1 MQHGT
6 GTSLNFIDVLAEILP
21 ANVPVALL
29 DFPWHSNPGDAAI
42 WKGQTIALAALGHRL
57 VYTATNGNFE
67 QNRLDRLLPDDG
79 VVLLHGGGNFGDL
92 WPRVHAHRESIMQLL
107 RDRPIVQLPQT
118 VHFDDETVGD
128 ESLARLAAHPNLTVM
143 ARDARSLDRLRQAG
157 ISALLSRDA
166 TSALWPGRQVAHA
179 PARPTRVLFLLRSD
193 HERHTPLPS
202 NLISQAKDWTDLG
215 ISLDI
220 TDSAEKIVNRGLNI
234 IDRVQQ
240 RGGRALPASC
250 RARITQQRL
259 QTNRLIDAAT
269 QVITSHDVIV
279 TDRLHAMLFG
289 LAYGRTVVVIDHG
302 YGKLDSYIDT
312 FLNEEPLL
320 HRLSSFDQLSA
331 TLEKIGS
338 SQ

>member
-1 MQHGT
+1 MQHEAEN
-6 GTSLNFIDVLAEILP
+6 SLNFIDVLAEIMP
-21 ANVPVALL
+21 PNVPVALL

-42 WKGQTIALAALGHRL
+42 WKSETLALSTLGHRI
-57 VYTATNGNFE
+57 VYTATQSNFE
-67 QNRLDRLLPDDG
+67 QNRLARLLPNDG
-79 VVLLHGGGNFGDL
+79 VVLLHGGGNLGDL
-92 WPRVHAHRESIMQLL
+92 WPNIHAHRESIIQCLSN
-107 RDRPIVQLPQT
+107 RRIVQLPQT
-118 VHFDDETVGD
+118 VHFDDETAGH

-166 TSALWPGRQVAHA
+166 TSALWPGRPVEHV
-179 PARPTRVLFLLRSD
+179 PARPARVLFLLRSD
-193 HERHTPLPS
+193 HERRTPLPS
-202 NLISQAKDWTDLG
+202 NLISQAKDWSDLG

-240 RGGRALPASC
+240 RSGRALPASC

-259 QTNRLIDAAT
+259 QTNRLIHAAA

-289 LAYGRTVVVIDHG
+289 LAYGRTVVVIDNG

-312 FLNEEPLL
+312 FLDEEPLL

-331 TLEKIGS
+331 VLKKLGCS
-338 SQ
+338 R

>member
-1 MQHGT
+1 MQRGANI
-6 GTSLNFIDVLAEILP
+6 SFNFIDVLAEVVP
-21 ANVPVALL
+21 ANAPVALL

-42 WKGQTIALAALGHRL
+42 WKGQTLALTTLGHRL
-57 VYTATNGNFE
+57 AYTATNGNFDR
-67 QNRLDRLLPDDG
+67 NRLDRLLPDDG

-92 WPRVHAHRESIMQLL
+92 WPNIHAHRESIIHNL
-107 RDRPIVQLPQT
+107 RDRTIVQLPQT
-118 VHFDDETVGD
+118 VHFDDETAGD

-166 TSALWPGRQVAHA
+166 TSALWPTLPITHQSAGSDRL
-179 PARPTRVLFLLRSD
+179 LFLLRSD
-193 HERHTPLPS
+193 RERRHPIPS
-202 NLISQAKDWTDLG
+202 NLISEARDWPDLGLTLDVTDLH
-215 ISLDI
+215 
-220 TDSAEKIVNRGLNI
+220 TRVVNRGLTF
-234 IDRVQQ
+234 IDRTQQ
-240 RGGRALPASC
+240 RSGRALPASC

-259 QTNRLIDAAT
+259 QTNRLFDAAT
-269 QVITSHDVIV
+269 NIILAHDVIV

-289 LAYGRTVVVIDHG
+289 LAYGRPVVVIESG

-312 FLNEEPLL
+312 FLKEEPLL